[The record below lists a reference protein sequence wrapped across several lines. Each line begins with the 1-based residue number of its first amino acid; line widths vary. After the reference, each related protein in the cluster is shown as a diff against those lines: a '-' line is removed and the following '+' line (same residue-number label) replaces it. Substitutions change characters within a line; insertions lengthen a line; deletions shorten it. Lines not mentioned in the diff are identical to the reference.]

1 MFKSVAVLVVFV
13 AVAYA
18 RPGYLEAYPPAVS
31 HVSRIDVHA
40 KPLVA
45 TYGSVAP
52 YYGSPVGYGTYG
64 VGHGYGHGYGYPLA
78 HSYVNR
84 VDLHEAPVVVGGLGH
99 GYYGYGGLGHGGYGW
114 DY

>member
-1 MFKSVAVLVVFV
+1 MLKTVAVFVVFA
-13 AVAYA
+13 AVVYA
-18 RPGYLEAYPPAVS
+18 KPGYLESYPAAVS

-45 TYGSVAP
+45 AYQP
-52 YYGSPVGYGTYG
+52 YYGSSIGYGTYG

-84 VDLHEAPVVVGGLGH
+84 VDLHDTPVVVGGLGH
-99 GYYGYGGLGHGGYGW
+99 GYYGYGGYGGLAHHGYGW